1 MSRPRV
7 LLITYARPESARGG
21 VETFSSDLRRVFPG
35 IECLAAEDL
44 TADLSTGRLREL
56 RLLRALAREATRRH
70 LEEPYDLIIA
80 NGSLAAALPRPLPG
94 RPVPVVV
101 VMHGDYA
108 GYSRR
113 AMTPWHPKTLYT
125 MHVASRWERES
136 ARRGDAVVAVS
147 EGVARDVRRHYGCEP
162 VVVHNG
168 VEPASGL
175 EDRCDARARLTLA
188 ADRPVVAF
196 VGRPTREKG
205 YDRLLRLAV
214 SRPAYQF
221 VVASPTPPR
230 SAPPRARLFVDP
242 DAETIRAIYRSCD
255 ALFFPSRFEGCAYVP
270 LEAMAAGAPVVT
282 SATGVFARRSG
293 PFAGGWV
300 VDRGRPDDWRR
311 AVETVIRTPRTFDP
325 VGYIRTRFSFD
336 AFAAGYRGV
345 AVALAPEA
353 FGPFKRLASQSGD
366 EPAREVRV
374 A

>member
-1 MSRPRV
+1 
-7 LLITYARPESARGG
+7 
-21 VETFSSDLRRVFPG
+21 
-35 IECLAAEDL
+35 
-44 TADLSTGRLREL
+44 
-56 RLLRALAREATRRH
+56 
-70 LEEPYDLIIA
+70 
-80 NGSLAAALPRPLPG
+80 
-94 RPVPVVV
+94 
-101 VMHGDYA
+101 MHGDYA
-108 GYSRR
+108 GYSRH

-168 VEPASGL
+168 IEAAGAL
-175 EDRCDARARLTLA
+175 EDRGDARARLSLA

-205 YDRLLRLAV
+205 YDRLLRLAA

-221 VVASPTPPR
+221 VIASPTPPR
-230 SAPPRARLFVDP
+230 TAPAQAQVIVDP
-242 DAETIRAIYRSCD
+242 DAETLRAIYRACD

-282 SATGVFARRSG
+282 SATGVFAGLSG

-300 VDRGRPDDWRR
+300 VDEGRPADWRR
-311 AVETVIRTPRTFDP
+311 AVEMVIQAPRAVDP
-325 VGYIRTRFSFD
+325 AGYVRARFSFD
-336 AFAAGYRGV
+336 TFAAGYRGL
-345 AVALAPEA
+345 AVALAPAA
-353 FGPFKRLASQSGD
+353 FAPSTQPALQSSD
-366 EPAREVRV
+366 EPDREVRV